1 MTHRYEH
8 IISKPIL
15 DKDDEFKDYVNHDS
29 LVFQPKLTY
38 KFRVESSKVSK
49 TVLAEPA
56 LFETVKKGDIIQ
68 IQRKS
73 FYICDEKTE
82 SAMELIEIPD
92 GSKQ

>member
-1 MTHRYEH
+1 M
-8 IISKPIL
+8 
-15 DKDDEFKDYVNHDS
+15 
-29 LVFQPKLTY
+29 
-38 KFRVESSKVSK
+38 
-49 TVLAEPA
+49 LAEPA

-92 GSKQ
+92 GSKK